1 MANTVPYDPTKASH
15 HYYNSPYET
24 NYPISPAMQEK
35 IAEDKNAQLTPE
47 DQAILNEHFGV
58 SNITQDDQAMLDKH
72 FGITTNPN
80 EGSVSINVIAKIKDV
95 ADSKIKIIDGQIE
108 SATDDKT
115 KDILKA
121 KKSEVEL
128 AKEIAIYKQQKEE
141 PKTIKSYFDVSGWFN
156 SLPSRIGLEAQGLY
170 YGAGEALTKLEA
182 VPKEAAAWALQLT
195 GNEDKA
201 NQVRNEIQGALDIWG
216 GKIAQVK
223 AERIKQFG
231 GESWGMGE
239 GVGQMAPELA
249 VKTVR
254 TLPNMIAEF
263 GLSSAR
269 NELFTSNDVPLV
281 TKMMAISSDVVLS
294 GIGLGVMNKILP
306 SNQIKEFQNYID
318 SIDDPVTKETITK
331 TLKHMEDLGIDNLS
345 YGARDKILKNMLEGK
360 IMDDKTL
367 SAAITSELQSASK
380 ASQAYKQALY
390 SEANKIADTTQPIAM
405 SEMLNNF
412 NAFDSGSAF
421 GKETQLAVKDAF
433 IKDIKN
439 RPPMNAKALEEQI
452 GAYKADL
459 RAHAKDELKAP
470 YSAIVKFLQ
479 DEQDKLLAKSGLS
492 GTYDAARKAEKEH
505 LALFTGRKV
514 AGEYGQST
522 GAKISKAINQ
532 PEYYG
537 VNQSIF
543 TGTLSPNA
551 ANVYVNKIK
560 GDMAT
565 REASVFNLITNNVE
579 DISSAGGINTI
590 VQNYS
595 KLNKD
600 GVKIMLGE
608 NGAKQLETNMNA
620 LTIISQNIGDLEK
633 IDKGLSKEIVNLA
646 GAVMAFKISPYA
658 SVHVAINTAKDIANK
673 ISMRNGVSKEKSQ
686 LSKKLAEYAKDNPAV
701 KQVLKGVMMISVPAN
716 TPWTTEKQKREQY
729 KIEP

>member
-1 MANTVPYDPTKASH
+1 MANTVPYDPTKADDY
-15 HYYNSPYET
+15 YYNNPKEQ
-24 NYPISPAMQEK
+24 NYSSSPAMQQK

-47 DQAILNEHFGV
+47 DQAMLNEHFGV
-58 SNITQDDQAMLDKH
+58 SNITQDDQAMLNQH
-72 FGITTNPN
+72 FGITTNPD
-80 EGSVSINVIAKIKDV
+80 EGSVSIDVIAKIKDV
-95 ADSKIKIIDGQIE
+95 ADSKREIIQKQIDDTKDENTIKILE
-108 SATDDKT
+108 
-115 KDILKA
+115 A
-121 KKSEVEL
+121 KKSELDL
-128 AKEIAIYKQQKEE
+128 AEAKAIDKQQKEK
-141 PKTIKSYFDVSGWFN
+141 PKTIKSYFDVSGWFK
-156 SLPSRIGLEAQGLY
+156 SLPSRVGLEAQGLY
-170 YGAGEALTKLEA
+170 YGAGEALKKLEA
-182 VPKEAAAWALQLT
+182 VPQEAAAWALQLT

-216 GKIAQVK
+216 GKIAQIK

-239 GVGQMAPELA
+239 GFGQMIPELA
-249 VKTVR
+249 VKTTR
-254 TLPNMIAEF
+254 TLPNMIAEL

-294 GIGLGVMNKILP
+294 GIGVGVINKILP
-306 SNQIKEFQNYID
+306 ANQIKEFQNYID

-345 YGARDKILKNMLEGK
+345 YGARDKILRNMLEGK

-367 SAAITSELQSASK
+367 SAAITAELTSAGK
-380 ASQAYKQALY
+380 ASQAYKQSLY
-390 SEANKIADTTQPIAM
+390 TEANRIADTTQPIAM
-405 SEMLNNF
+405 SEMLKNF
-412 NAFDSGSAF
+412 SAFDSGSAF
-421 GKETQLAVKDAF
+421 GKETQIAVKDAF

-459 RAHAKDELKAP
+459 RTHAKDELKAP

-479 DEQDKLLAKSGLS
+479 GEQDKILAKSGLS
-492 GTYDAARKAEKEH
+492 GTYDAARTAEKEY
-505 LALFTGRKV
+505 LATFTGRKV

-560 GDMAT
+560 GNMAT

-579 DISSAGGINTI
+579 DISSPSGINTI

-608 NGAKQLETNMNA
+608 DGAKQLQTNMNA

-673 ISMRNGVSKEKSQ
+673 IAMRNGVSEEKSQ
-686 LSKKLAEYAKDNPAV
+686 LAKKLSEYAKDNPSV